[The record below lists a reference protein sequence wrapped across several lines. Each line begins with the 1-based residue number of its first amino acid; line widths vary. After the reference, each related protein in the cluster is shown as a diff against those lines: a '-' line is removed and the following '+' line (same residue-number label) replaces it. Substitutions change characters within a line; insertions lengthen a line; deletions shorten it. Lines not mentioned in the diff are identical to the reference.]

1 MGSMVFCTTPQRTH
15 SSRARS
21 MPAAAAETGSSVLEK
36 SIQAHTFAAC
46 VTRERKESAIEVR
59 PEHSGPTNSL
69 IAPTGSPPFKTSS
82 SDSMP
87 VAATGRIIFGA
98 GVRAE
103 GIFSARADSIWSR
116 IAEAVGMAN
125 SLRLIFAYLQE

>member
-1 MGSMVFCTTPQRTH
+1 
-15 SSRARS
+15 
-21 MPAAAAETGSSVLEK
+21 MPAAAAETGSSVSHP

-46 VTRERKESAIEVR
+46 VIRATKESATEVR
-59 PEHSGPTNSL
+59 PEHSGPTSSL
-69 IAPTGSPPFKTSS
+69 TAPTGSPPWSTSS

-103 GIFSARADSIWSR
+103 GIFCASADSIWIW
-116 IAEAVGMAN
+116 IAEAVGIAN
-125 SLRLIFAYLQE
+125 IFALYSPIGGHVCQMQLAQKGVQLSVND